1 LAVAG
6 ADAAVANAAV
16 AAVGPRGYVRSERSN
31 EFYDLARAER
41 AAPFTRGALAQ
52 ALTVSLK
59 TLFLI
64 FATSTLVSYTLRET
78 QARML
83 RFAFEL
89 KENIGDNR
97 AYLSLVASHLLDS
110 AVFAPI
116 MIGMMAFLFEF
127 FADQVLGLL
136 VLTLAWGAEL
146 FAAVSLRSRRALD
159 HLPRLLVLYLAA
171 LHVYLFK
178 FPFGFKYV
186 ALLAAIAAIGHAML
200 LFWDRFEV
208 PALRRGDVSV
218 TNLREIPRRRRRGGD
233 G

>member
-1 LAVAG
+1 MSSTQV
-6 ADAAVANAAV
+6 
-16 AAVGPRGYVRSERSN
+16 
-31 EFYDLARAER
+31 
-41 AAPFTRGALAQ
+41 
-52 ALTVSLK
+52 
-59 TLFLI
+59 FLI

-89 KENIGDNR
+89 KENIGSNR
-97 AYLSLVASHLLDS
+97 SYLSLVATHLLDS
-110 AVFAPI
+110 AGFAPI

-127 FADQVLGLL
+127 FPDQVLGLL

-178 FPFGFKYV
+178 FPFGFKYA
-186 ALLAAIAAIGHAML
+186 ALLAAIAAIGHAMMF
-200 LFWDRFEV
+200 FWNHFEI
-208 PALRRGDVSV
+208 PALRNGDVSV
-218 TNLREIPRRRRRGGD
+218 THLREIPRRPRRHAS
-233 G
+233 

>member
-1 LAVAG
+1 
-6 ADAAVANAAV
+6 
-16 AAVGPRGYVRSERSN
+16 
-31 EFYDLARAER
+31 
-41 AAPFTRGALAQ
+41 
-52 ALTVSLK
+52 
-59 TLFLI
+59 
-64 FATSTLVSYTLRET
+64 
-78 QARML
+78 
-83 RFAFEL
+83 
-89 KENIGDNR
+89 
-97 AYLSLVASHLLDS
+97 
-110 AVFAPI
+110 

-208 PALRRGDVSV
+208 PALRPAATSPSRTSA
-218 TNLREIPRRRRRGGD
+218 RSRGG
-233 G
+233 GAAGGTG